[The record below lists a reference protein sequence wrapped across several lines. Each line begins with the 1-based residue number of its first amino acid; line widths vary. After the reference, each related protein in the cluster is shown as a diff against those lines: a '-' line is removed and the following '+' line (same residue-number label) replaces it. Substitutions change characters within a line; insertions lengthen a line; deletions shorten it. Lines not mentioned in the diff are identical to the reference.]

1 MAGMTKD
8 AFLHHIEIVINSPR
22 NDISKIDMLKAGF
35 EQFLHDAENK
45 IMFQRPENLN
55 PIQVDHEEYNKGWND
70 CSSYWIDLLHNY
82 DKTNEVEIE
91 RLPNYDEN

>member
-22 NDISKIDMLKAGF
+22 NDLGKIDMLKAGF

-45 IMFQRPENLN
+45 IMFQRPEYLN
-55 PIQVDHEEYNKGWND
+55 PDHMTNGHYNKGWND
-70 CSSYWIDLLHNY
+70 CSDYWIKLIHNY
-82 DKTNEVEIE
+82 EHKDVKIE
-91 RLPNYDEN
+91 SLSEDCEG

>member
-1 MAGMTKD
+1 MAGMNKD

-55 PIQVDHEEYNKGWND
+55 PMHETNGAYNKGWND
-70 CSSYWIDLLHNY
+70 CSSRWIDIIHNFE
-82 DKTNEVEIE
+82 KESVNIPECEG
-91 RLPNYDEN
+91 DE